1 MNGGIGTKWLA
12 GTLLG
17 FPLSLAVCTL
27 AILWLPG
34 GWQSGIIGAV
44 TASLPLWVAIIS
56 TSLLFFQQPRRLG
69 LAWRGQ
75 SDLFRCVVGMAAD
88 GRARRGRVRSWP

>member
-1 MNGGIGTKWLA
+1 MSEGIGTKWLA
-12 GTLLG
+12 GTVLG

-34 GWQSGIIGAV
+34 GWQSGIIAAV

-56 TSLLFFQQPRRLG
+56 TSLLFSTSRAAWMWLAAGNLICFGALWGLRLLSVPG
-69 LAWRGQ
+69 
-75 SDLFRCVVGMAAD
+75 AA
-88 GRARRGRVRSWP
+88 A

>member
-27 AILWLPG
+27 AVLWLPG
-34 GWQSGIIGAV
+34 GWQSGIIGAI

-56 TSLLFFQQPRRLG
+56 ASLLFATSRAAWLWLGAANLICFGALWGLRLIAVPG
-69 LAWRGQ
+69 
-75 SDLFRCVVGMAAD
+75 AA
-88 GRARRGRVRSWP
+88 A